1 VPNDESPTSTITV
14 VVMGVSGSGKSTVA
28 GCMNDALGWPFAEG
42 DDFHPPANVEKMS
55 SGTAL
60 TDEDRAP
67 WLEAVAQWIG
77 EQEAAGRNAIV
88 ACSALK
94 RAYRDVLCRDN
105 PSVWFVHV
113 RSSRDALQQRLA
125 ARSGHYMPASL
136 LASQLETL
144 EPLEAD
150 EPGLAISGEGSP
162 EEVADEALD
171 ALSHERG
178 LRGSRP
184 ESP

>member
-1 VPNDESPTSTITV
+1 
-14 VVMGVSGSGKSTVA
+14 
-28 GCMNDALGWPFAEG
+28 MNDALGWPFAEG

-55 SGTAL
+55 SGKPL

-67 WLEAVAQWIG
+67 WLEAVARWIG
-77 EQEAAGRNAIV
+77 EQEAAGRNAMV
-88 ACSALK
+88 TCSALK
-94 RAYRDVLCRDN
+94 RAYRDVLRRDN

-113 RSSRDALQQRLA
+113 SSSGDALQRRLE
-125 ARSGHYMPASL
+125 ARSGHFMPASL

-150 EPGLAISGEGSP
+150 EPGLTISAEGSP

-178 LRGSRP
+178 LRDSLPR
-184 ESP
+184 SP